1 MTREGYEDSQAN
13 RRVGHMEEGSSGY
26 IRHAEVRVAD
36 AIPERN
42 RDHFF
47 SISLETER
55 LTK

>member
-1 MTREGYEDSQAN
+1 MTSEGYEDGQAN